1 MTENSI
7 EFQPMP
13 GDEQESETIR
23 NSFRIPASDKDNVLA
38 VFYNKTYT
46 VVNLSKVGIAIHS
59 DSCLE
64 FESGQ
69 IIDDAELVLGSR
81 KISGLSA
88 KVVHCSVHDSGEL
101 QFGLAWLNM
110 TPEDK
115 SRLET
120 ILEQMKVM
128 VLKTGQSPEEKA

>member
-13 GDEQESETIR
+13 GDSQEGDTVR
-23 NSFRIPASDKDNVLA
+23 HSFRIPASHKDNVLA

-46 VVNLSKVGIAIHS
+46 VVNLSPVGIAIHT

-64 FESGQ
+64 FEYGQ
-69 IIDDAELVLGSR
+69 IIDDGQLVLGSR
-81 KISGLSA
+81 QINGLSA

-110 TPEDK
+110 SPDDQE
-115 SRLET
+115 RLQT
-120 ILEQMKVM
+120 ILEQMKIRVF
-128 VLKTGQSPEEKA
+128 KRDQSPGKDV

>member
-7 EFQPMP
+7 EFQLMP
-13 GDEQESETIR
+13 GDSQDGER
-23 NSFRIPASDKDNVLA
+23 VRHSFRVPASDKDNVLA

-46 VVNLSKVGIAIHS
+46 VVNLSPVGIAIHS

-69 IIDDAELVLGSR
+69 IIEDAALVLGSQR
-81 KISGLSA
+81 MSGLSA

-110 TPEDK
+110 SLHDK
-115 SRLET
+115 KHLET
-120 ILEQMKVM
+120 ILDKMKVK
-128 VLKTGQSPEEKA
+128 VLKKGQFPGKNV